1 MVVTL
6 GPIRRWFCEHPS
18 SVGET
23 YLEHGHHALKFG
35 WAMLRGSMACFIHA
49 AFPWVHTRTGSQAI
63 VRLHGQMVINR
74 RKQRADEMSSL
85 DPADWIA
92 EDI

>member
-1 MVVTL
+1 VTL
-6 GPIRRWFCEHPS
+6 GPIRRLFCDHPS

-23 YLEHGHHALKFG
+23 YVQHGRHALRFG
-35 WAMLRGSMACFIHA
+35 WAMLRGSIACFIHA
-49 AFPWVHTRTGSQAI
+49 AFPFAHTRTGSQAI
-63 VRLHGQMVINR
+63 IRLHGQMVINR

-85 DPADWIA
+85 DPMDWIA

>member
-1 MVVTL
+1 MTL
-6 GPIRRWFCEHPS
+6 GPLRRLFNDHPS

-23 YLEHGHHALKFG
+23 YLEHGRHALSFG
-35 WAMLRGSMACFIHA
+35 WAMLRGSIACFIHA
-49 AFPWVHTRTGSQAI
+49 AFPWAHRRTGSQTVI
-63 VRLHGQMVINR
+63 RLHGQMVINR